1 MNNLIWKVNV
11 VTICILFL
19 CSYMALTSHI
29 MCVTR
34 ENRET
39 AVKMLYRNGLQGE
52 IAMLD
57 GNKIT
62 ENVKTWTE
70 YPVNSVP
77 YIPLA
82 VNQIAYLLRC
92 S

>member
-1 MNNLIWKVNV
+1 
-11 VTICILFL
+11 
-19 CSYMALTSHI
+19 MALTSHI

-57 GNKIT
+57 GGKLQKI
-62 ENVKTWTE
+62 
-70 YPVNSVP
+70 
-77 YIPLA
+77 
-82 VNQIAYLLRC
+82 
-92 S
+92 